1 MPRNRMSSDRRVGEG
16 ITPAPTPNGPA
27 RSARV
32 NYPAGTLPHLRPED
46 SSVGDWG
53 LTLFADPRHVRG
65 DVRLVR
71 QAIREGWRCSRRKKK
86 RIMAGMG
93 HLLLASEGNE
103 RRSVR
108 LALGLLQTIALAH
121 AKYVDGLLA
130 LYKLQRMQE
139 RAQAKGQNLERWR
152 D

>member
-1 MPRNRMSSDRRVGEG
+1 M
-16 ITPAPTPNGPA
+16 
-27 RSARV
+27 
-32 NYPAGTLPHLRPED
+32 
-46 SSVGDWG
+46 GDWG

-93 HLLLASEGNE
+93 HLLLALESTEGY
-103 RRSVR
+103 SVR
-108 LALGLLQTIALAH
+108 LALGLIQTFALAH

-130 LYKLQRMQE
+130 LYELQRMQE
-139 RAQAKGQNLERWR
+139 RAQAKGQNVPNWR